1 MKTIAQATGLLSA
14 LIGIVAVAAC
24 TAKAPAP
31 APAAPDSSLLQQ
43 QVMGTVH
50 VCSSCHGMD
59 GNSVS
64 PTFPKLAG
72 QRMEYLKAQLLAF
85 RDHTRADPHAH
96 TYMWGMAAHLTDPQI
111 DGLATYFSSQKMSPG
126 VPGNPAD
133 MAAGQKL
140 FLEGNPDR
148 EIPACMACHGQNAE
162 GQDAFPRLASQ
173 HRDYMIEQ
181 IAHFRTNARAN
192 EIMHENSMHL
202 SADEARQVATFLA
215 AQ

>member
-1 MKTIAQATGLLSA
+1 MKTIVQATGLLSA
-14 LIGIVAVAAC
+14 LAGIAALAAC
-24 TAKAPAP
+24 TAKPP
-31 APAAPDSSLLQQ
+31 APAANTAVQE

-50 VCSSCHGMD
+50 VCASCHGVD

-72 QRMEYLKAQLLAF
+72 QRTEYLTVQLIAF

-96 TYMWGMAAHLTDPQI
+96 TYMWGMAAHLTDAQI
-111 DGLATYFSSQKMSPG
+111 DGLAAYFAGQKTSPG
-126 VPGNPAD
+126 VAGDPAD
-133 MAAGQKL
+133 MAAGKKL
-140 FLEGNPDR
+140 FYEGNPDQ

-173 HRDYMIEQ
+173 HKDYIIEQ
-181 IAHFRTNARAN
+181 ITHFRSNARAN

-202 SADEARQVATFLA
+202 SADETRQVAAFLA